1 MSAVFPDGL
10 IAIVKRDCPTC
21 VLVVPVL
28 NDLRRRG
35 GEELT
40 VISQDDPDFPEGLD
54 AVDDTS
60 LDISLD
66 FNLDTVPT
74 LLRWRDGKEVQRL
87 VGWERTEWEVFTG
100 ESDLGP
106 ALPPHRPGC
115 GSRTQDP
122 DFVKARADKAGAESL
137 RSRRIELGA
146 YEDDIEAAYSRGWT
160 DGLPVVPPTPERVAR
175 MLRGTNRDPGEVV
188 AVMPP
193 DLVECTVEKVAINAV
208 LAGCQPDYLPV
219 VLAAVEA
226 ASTDTFNIHGVLATT
241 MPVSPVVIVNGPIAQ
256 AIGMNSGGNAMGQGN
271 RANATIG
278 RALQLVIRNVGGG
291 RPGGVD
297 RATQGQPGKYTFCF
311 AENEDDS
318 PWTPLHVARGF
329 APEQSTVTL
338 FTGEG
343 ARVII
348 DQLSRTPES
357 LVLSFAACLRAV
369 AHPKLVIGID
379 ALLVVSPEHGRVF
392 AEANWDRDRLMTEL
406 TAALEGPS
414 DELIRGAGG
423 ISEGM
428 PEAFAGMVLPKFR
441 AGGLLVVHVGGHAGL
456 FSAIIGGWLGGAAGS
471 EPVTVAIGE
480 GTQ

>member
-1 MSAVFPDGL
+1 
-10 IAIVKRDCPTC
+10 
-21 VLVVPVL
+21 
-28 NDLRRRG
+28 
-35 GEELT
+35 
-40 VISQDDPDFPEGLD
+40 
-54 AVDDTS
+54 
-60 LDISLD
+60 
-66 FNLDTVPT
+66 
-74 LLRWRDGKEVQRL
+74 
-87 VGWERTEWEVFTG
+87 
-100 ESDLGP
+100 
-106 ALPPHRPGC
+106 
-115 GSRTQDP
+115 
-122 DFVKARADKAGAESL
+122 
-137 RSRRIELGA
+137 
-146 YEDDIEAAYSRGWT
+146 
-160 DGLPVVPPTPERVAR
+160 
-175 MLRGTNRDPGEVV
+175 
-188 AVMPP
+188 MPP

-226 ASTDTFNIHGVLATT
+226 AGTDTFNIHGVLATT

-406 TAALEGPS
+406 SAALEGPS

-441 AGGLLVVHVGGHAGL
+441 AGGLLVVHAGGHAGL
-456 FSAIIGGWLGGAAGS
+456 YSAIIGGWLGGAAGS